1 MKERSGGIA
10 IPSTSLFGFC
20 RVCKKPIR
28 GGHLSGP
35 DGQTHWGCYR
45 DPDGTHPYSEA
56 GFKRRGKAN
65 ATVHLRDRSAAE
77 GT

>member
-1 MKERSGGIA
+1 MIERSGGIA
-10 IPSTSLFGFC
+10 IPSTPLFGFC

-56 GFKRRGKAN
+56 GFKRRG
-65 ATVHLRDRSAAE
+65 TPHLRKPNKVLSK
-77 GT
+77 